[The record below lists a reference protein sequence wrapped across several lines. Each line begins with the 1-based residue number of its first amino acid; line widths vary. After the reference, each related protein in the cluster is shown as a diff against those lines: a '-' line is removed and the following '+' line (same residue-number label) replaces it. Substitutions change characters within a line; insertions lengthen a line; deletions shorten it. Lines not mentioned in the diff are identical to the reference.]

1 MGSARINA
9 VRQRLAYTGKHFI
22 KPKGTTNEMVNDD
35 FKRPHYQD
43 QQYTQR
49 LDKVQKE
56 FETMRPEI
64 LERKH
69 GKDMGK
75 YSVPGLNDYGS
86 LCVDEAT
93 CGASSS
99 ALWNKL
105 IESGFTSKQVQV
117 VNGGYT
123 GPGAEFS
130 GAGISSGGKPFV
142 GHAWLRLDDGTI
154 IDGSAGQ
161 FMHQGT
167 APIERVKGKHDTKE
181 HYEEKYSTEETR
193 EPKQKNR
200 LRIIPPDS
208 KLQKYYEPWF
218 TEHPLT
224 GRRKW
229 FDKKNPMRK
238 EIKKAE
244 GSLKRIEE
252 RERAH
257 RVAPKSARIQMARER
272 LGAVGKIDWSEI
284 ISKRVKPDLEIPS
297 IGAGFLSPKGEY
309 FDLMSSDSN
318 SHDRWLQDIL
328 KSTGDKSLMKKYDP
342 YFIPAKTV
350 SRAGDSNYQSV
361 APWLKDSGMMR
372 LRHIDESSIGIES
385 HSAPTSAQIRS
396 LKTYIKDYDLD
407 TYNLAIDDYTN
418 SGLEATLSGRNRFN
432 AKLRQ
437 RIALEGGRHGNRKYW
452 LYKDGTISKESGW
465 HNQIHPNDIG
475 EMENGSVKITH
486 ENDIIN
492 EKHFHVDLR
501 THLTPKQRS
510 HIQKQIV
517 ENKYD
522 KLNRYGEYNIN
533 FNHGHNEKDTL
544 SSTQKYFD
552 YNHTSEP
559 QNRTHT
565 EMMGAKLRQR
575 LGAVGLNEWESL
587 AKKYATPITHKQH
600 RTISWLSP
608 NGTLYDAGEFGGT
621 EHRDW
626 VKTLLEKSGDKESL
640 EYYKNENTDLDEVVD
655 SLWSEDSGF
664 ARVNTFGGGELDIG
678 FGDEPT
684 KAQIKSIQDLAISRG
699 YTSENIVVDGS
710 ELSEQK
716 QLRRRMGL
724 HKLGKLRQRIAG
736 LGFRERI
743 LNWLKEQPRFKS
755 FDPDS
760 SFVGTVKYDQD
771 NQTMQIELNG
781 KKYDFCNVEER
792 LFDSFSGAGSKGAFF
807 NREIKSLHN
816 CGAW

>member
-1 MGSARINA
+1 SMGSARIKS

-56 FETMRPEI
+56 FESMRPEI

-93 CGASSS
+93 CGASSA

-105 IESGFTSKQVQV
+105 IESGFNAKQVQV

-130 GAGISSGGKPFV
+130 GAGVSSGGKPFV

-272 LGAVGKIDWSEI
+272 LGAVGKVDWEKILQTYQKASG
-284 ISKRVKPDLEIPS
+284 SGR
-297 IGAGFLSPKGEY
+297 GGRGFITPKGKSY
-309 FDLMSSDSN
+309 TASDFYGDGVD
-318 SHDRWLQDIL
+318 HDEWLHNVL
-328 KSTGDKSLMKKYDP
+328 TKHGDKGLLKKYKYTKTDGKFIRETSNTKKWMQDTGAIRFVNDEGSFEYPEGIGLEVHTDP
-342 YFIPAKTV
+342 TKQQV
-350 SRAGDSNYQSV
+350 
-361 APWLKDSGMMR
+361 K
-372 LRHIDESSIGIES
+372 SIRDMIEDRDMS
-385 HSAPTSAQIRS
+385 IED
-396 LKTYIKDYDLD
+396 IV
-407 TYNLAIDDYTN
+407 IDDYTPN
-418 SGLEATLSGRNRFN
+418 KTLAKELQPDTASTSG
-432 AKLRQ
+432 
-437 RIALEGGRHGNRKYW
+437 H
-452 LYKDGTISKESGW
+452 ES
-465 HNQIHPNDIG
+465 I
-475 EMENGSVKITH
+475 
-486 ENDIIN
+486 
-492 EKHFHVDLR
+492 
-501 THLTPKQRS
+501 
-510 HIQKQIV
+510 
-517 ENKYD
+517 
-522 KLNRYGEYNIN
+522 
-533 FNHGHNEKDTL
+533 
-544 SSTQKYFD
+544 
-552 YNHTSEP
+552 
-559 QNRTHT
+559 
-565 EMMGAKLRQR
+565 RQR
-575 LGAVGLNEWESL
+575 L
-587 AKKYATPITHKQH
+587 
-600 RTISWLSP
+600 
-608 NGTLYDAGEFGGT
+608 YDRNA
-621 EHRDW
+621 
-626 VKTLLEKSGDKESL
+626 
-640 EYYKNENTDLDEVVD
+640 
-655 SLWSEDSGF
+655 
-664 ARVNTFGGGELDIG
+664 
-678 FGDEPT
+678 
-684 KAQIKSIQDLAISRG
+684 
-699 YTSENIVVDGS
+699 
-710 ELSEQK
+710 
-716 QLRRRMGL
+716 
-724 HKLGKLRQRIAG
+724 KLRQRIAG
-736 LGFRERI
+736 LGF
-743 LNWLKEQPRFKS
+743 
-755 FDPDS
+755 
-760 SFVGTVKYDQD
+760 
-771 NQTMQIELNG
+771 
-781 KKYDFCNVEER
+781 
-792 LFDSFSGAGSKGAFF
+792 
-807 NREIKSLHN
+807 
-816 CGAW
+816 

>member
-1 MGSARINA
+1 MGSSRIKS

-22 KPKGTTNEMVNDD
+22 KPKGTTNETEFYSEALDES
-35 FKRPHYQD
+35 R
-43 QQYTQR
+43 QYTQR

-257 RVAPKSARIQMARER
+257 RVAPKSARIQTARQRLADIFDVIEGGSVERIKRQPNLGGRKSNVRMSPRRFLDLAGSTGLETRSKRPNPKRWQHNTGVLSDLGDEYTGDPTVEGMSPTTGAMWYEGEQYRMPKKYYIKQDKEGNYTKDMHKYIDDNISDDGYYMEGVDERDFIDEDTPPTTYEGKPITGFRATDTRNKILGTGEDLTLVGPDVNMLDDLRAKGRLPEHEIFRGDETGGTVEYFRRKLRRGEAFEGPSFQVDDEGNITAHEGRHRARAMFDEDVKDFPVSGSIGSKNIPLSKIKGEHHSLDRKRADLKVNEALTGNKITIPRKDTRYPILGRYSKSARIQMARER
-272 LGAVGKIDWSEI
+272 LG
-284 ISKRVKPDLEIPS
+284 
-297 IGAGFLSPKGEY
+297 
-309 FDLMSSDSN
+309 
-318 SHDRWLQDIL
+318 
-328 KSTGDKSLMKKYDP
+328 
-342 YFIPAKTV
+342 
-350 SRAGDSNYQSV
+350 
-361 APWLKDSGMMR
+361 
-372 LRHIDESSIGIES
+372 
-385 HSAPTSAQIRS
+385 
-396 LKTYIKDYDLD
+396 
-407 TYNLAIDDYTN
+407 
-418 SGLEATLSGRNRFN
+418 
-432 AKLRQ
+432 
-437 RIALEGGRHGNRKYW
+437 
-452 LYKDGTISKESGW
+452 
-465 HNQIHPNDIG
+465 
-475 EMENGSVKITH
+475 
-486 ENDIIN
+486 
-492 EKHFHVDLR
+492 
-501 THLTPKQRS
+501 
-510 HIQKQIV
+510 
-517 ENKYD
+517 
-522 KLNRYGEYNIN
+522 
-533 FNHGHNEKDTL
+533 
-544 SSTQKYFD
+544 
-552 YNHTSEP
+552 
-559 QNRTHT
+559 
-565 EMMGAKLRQR
+565 
-575 LGAVGLNEWESL
+575 
-587 AKKYATPITHKQH
+587 
-600 RTISWLSP
+600 
-608 NGTLYDAGEFGGT
+608 
-621 EHRDW
+621 
-626 VKTLLEKSGDKESL
+626 
-640 EYYKNENTDLDEVVD
+640 
-655 SLWSEDSGF
+655 
-664 ARVNTFGGGELDIG
+664 
-678 FGDEPT
+678 
-684 KAQIKSIQDLAISRG
+684 
-699 YTSENIVVDGS
+699 
-710 ELSEQK
+710 
-716 QLRRRMGL
+716 
-724 HKLGKLRQRIAG
+724 G

-771 NQTMQIELNG
+771 NQSMQIELNG